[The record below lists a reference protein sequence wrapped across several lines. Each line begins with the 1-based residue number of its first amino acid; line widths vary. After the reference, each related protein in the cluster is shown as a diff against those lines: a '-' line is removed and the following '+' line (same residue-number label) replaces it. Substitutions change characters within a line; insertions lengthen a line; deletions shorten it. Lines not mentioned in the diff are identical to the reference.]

1 MVNISL
7 FKKIRAGVWELEPR
21 PPMRVPLRVYG
32 TRRIVEELEETAV
45 QQGMN
50 VASLP
55 GIVDYSIMLPD
66 AHQGYGFPI
75 GGVAAFD
82 AEEGVISPGGVGFD
96 INCLPPGTKVLH
108 PLGYTIPIEK
118 IRPSDQVTVL
128 NGKKAKPTEVGFTLE
143 DERDVLVKIR
153 TLSGKTLLL
162 SADHPVLTPTGFK
175 KAGENLN
182 LIALYPF
189 EGVPYEEPRHFLI
202 LGEDDVPETVRE
214 ELKKRDL
221 LPLYS
226 TSEKLPYLLRLFG
239 YLIGD
244 GVVYGKSVV
253 AYGDRETLERIL
265 EDVKILGYNGRIY
278 ERERVHHFRGR
289 TFKTVERMLKVSA
302 RSLAEL
308 LFALGYPRGKKSE
321 SKFLLPTWL
330 FDLPL
335 WMKRL
340 FLSGFFSAEMSAPK
354 TLNGYNFYMPEVKHS
369 RRSDLERY
377 ARKFLEQ
384 ISQLLKEFGVESV
397 VREAEKYKNNTIL
410 RLLIKETSTNLKNLY
425 SKIGFDYNPSRQRRA
440 LAAVVFLGWKEYV
453 LNKRKELRKK
463 IKEMGRSAI
472 KEIKIKGVNRRFIER
487 SLYEDVENVRIP
499 KDMITFEEFLHEFT
513 EGDLVYDVVIE
524 KKLTPHMGTVYD
536 ITVVNDHHNFVAEG
550 FVVSN
555 CGVRVVLTNLK
566 ESEVK
571 SKLKELIDTLFRN
584 VPAGLGS
591 EGRLRLNRAQLE
603 EVMTEGVFWA
613 VEMGYGW
620 EEDPKR
626 IEENGR
632 MEGADPSKVSSTAI
646 KRGAPQLGTLGSGNH
661 FLEIQKVE
669 KIFDP
674 DVADRFGLFKDQVVV
689 MIHTG
694 SRGFGHQVASD
705 YLKVMEKTTKK
716 YGIEVPDKQLAS
728 VPFNSPEAQDYFA
741 AMKAAVNFAFTN
753 RQLITHWVRE
763 SFAEVFKEDPEDLG
777 MHILY
782 DVAHNIAKLEKHKGM
797 ELVVHRKGATR
808 AFAPGRPEIPKIY
821 RDVGQ
826 PVLIPGSMGTASYI
840 LVGTKTAME
849 ETFGST
855 CHGAGR
861 VLSRTAAKKRWRGE
875 EIQKMLESMG
885 KAVKAV
891 SYRVLAEE
899 APEAY
904 KDVDEVINSVKLAG
918 ISKPVSRNVPLG
930 VVKG

>member
-7 FKKIRAGVWELEPR
+7 FKKIRPGVWELEPR

-82 AEEGVISPGGVGFD
+82 VEEGVISPGGVGFD
-96 INCLPPGTKVLH
+96 INC
-108 PLGYTIPIEK
+108 
-118 IRPSDQVTVL
+118 
-128 NGKKAKPTEVGFTLE
+128 
-143 DERDVLVKIR
+143 
-153 TLSGKTLLL
+153 
-162 SADHPVLTPTGFK
+162 
-175 KAGENLN
+175 
-182 LIALYPF
+182 
-189 EGVPYEEPRHFLI
+189 
-202 LGEDDVPETVRE
+202 
-214 ELKKRDL
+214 
-221 LPLYS
+221 
-226 TSEKLPYLLRLFG
+226 
-239 YLIGD
+239 
-244 GVVYGKSVV
+244 
-253 AYGDRETLERIL
+253 
-265 EDVKILGYNGRIY
+265 
-278 ERERVHHFRGR
+278 
-289 TFKTVERMLKVSA
+289 
-302 RSLAEL
+302 
-308 LFALGYPRGKKSE
+308 
-321 SKFLLPTWL
+321 
-330 FDLPL
+330 
-335 WMKRL
+335 
-340 FLSGFFSAEMSAPK
+340 
-354 TLNGYNFYMPEVKHS
+354 
-369 RRSDLERY
+369 
-377 ARKFLEQ
+377 
-384 ISQLLKEFGVESV
+384 
-397 VREAEKYKNNTIL
+397 
-410 RLLIKETSTNLKNLY
+410 
-425 SKIGFDYNPSRQRRA
+425 
-440 LAAVVFLGWKEYV
+440 
-453 LNKRKELRKK
+453 
-463 IKEMGRSAI
+463 
-472 KEIKIKGVNRRFIER
+472 
-487 SLYEDVENVRIP
+487 
-499 KDMITFEEFLHEFT
+499 
-513 EGDLVYDVVIE
+513 
-524 KKLTPHMGTVYD
+524 
-536 ITVVNDHHNFVAEG
+536 
-550 FVVSN
+550 
-555 CGVRVVLTNLK
+555 GVRVVLTNLK
-566 ESEVK
+566 ESEVRP
-571 SKLKELIDTLFRN
+571 KLKELIDVLFRN

-591 EGRLRLNRAQLE
+591 EGRLRLNKAQLE

-632 MEGADPSKVSSTAI
+632 MEGADPSKVSATAI

-674 DVADRFGLFKDQVVV
+674 DVAEKFGLFKDQVIV

-694 SRGFGHQVASD
+694 SRGFGHQIASD
-705 YLKVMEKTTKK
+705 YLKVMEKAMRK
-716 YGIEVPDKQLAS
+716 YGIDVPDKQLAS

-782 DVAHNIAKLEKHKGM
+782 DVAHNIAKIEKHKGM

-808 AFAPGRPEIPKIY
+808 AFAKGRPEIPKIY
-821 RDVGQ
+821 RNVGQ

-840 LVGTKTAME
+840 LVGTETAME
-849 ETFGST
+849 ETFGSS

-885 KAVKAV
+885 KAVRAV

-904 KDVDEVINSVKLAG
+904 KDVDEVINSVDLAG
-918 ISKPVSRNVPLG
+918 ISRPVSRNVPLG